1 MQSFQDIMQKYWDAT
16 YANKREV
23 DEDIVNTTANI
34 PTEPIVRRKKKKQ
47 PLYDGRTKE
56 GKRFVKRMN
65 DRAKRREESRIAQQV
80 KENTEEFGIEYLL
93 EDNVDILKNIVK
105 KKQHNKIKL
114 KDGTLK
120 IDLFTASAIVGVL
133 DNVSSPVKQKITK
146 VINTGSKNDFA
157 KLQSLAMK
165 AVK

>member
-34 PTEPIVRRKKKKQ
+34 PTEPVVRRKKKKQ
-47 PLYDGRTKE
+47 PLYDGRTKA

-65 DRAKRREESRIAQQV
+65 DRAKRREESKIAQQV

>member
-1 MQSFQDIMQKYWDAT
+1 MIY
-16 YANKREV
+16 
-23 DEDIVNTTANI
+23 
-34 PTEPIVRRKKKKQ
+34 
-47 PLYDGRTKE
+47 PLTHTFFFDSIN
-56 GKRFVKRMN
+56 FN
-65 DRAKRREESRIAQQV
+65 
-80 KENTEEFGIEYLL
+80 N
-93 EDNVDILKNIVK
+93 